1 MKKLTRSL
9 LFSIGMVS
17 TSSVIADVSFKLEKL
32 SDNLHVLY
40 GQGVNIAIST
50 GDDGI
55 YIVDDQFARLSDGIK
70 AQISKLKSG
79 VPEFVINTHHHGDHT
94 GGNENFANAGSHVI
108 AHHNVYSRL
117 KEKHGEGSKYLPVI
131 SFSKDMTLHFNNEHA
146 QLWHYHN
153 AHTDGDAVIFYEKAN
168 ADHLGDIFFNLN
180 SLPFVDVDVDVDSGG
195 SLDGVI
201 KAVSDVLTKVD
212 CATKV
217 IPGHGPVTNKAG
229 LESYLSLLKQ
239 ARELMLNAMVDNKS
253 LEDVLASK
261 PLASLALTYSNWLPE
276 ERVTKLFYL
285 SLENANKSK
294 HHH

>member
-40 GQGVNIAIST
+40 GQGGNIAIST

-55 YIVDDQFARLSDGIK
+55 YIVDDQFAKLSDGIK

-79 VPEFVINTHHHGDHT
+79 LPEFVINTHHHGDHT

-168 ADHLGDIFFNLN
+168 AVHLGDIFFNLN
-180 SLPFVDVDVDVDSGG
+180 SLPFVDVDSGG

-201 KAVSDVLTKVD
+201 KAVSDVLSKVD
-212 CATKV
+212 GATKV

-239 ARELMLNAMVDNKS
+239 ARELMINAMVDNKS
-253 LEDVLASK
+253 LEDVLSSK

-285 SLENANKSK
+285 SLKNADKSK

>member
-40 GQGVNIAIST
+40 GQGGNIAIST
-50 GDDGI
+50 GDEGI
-55 YIVDDQFARLSDGIK
+55 YIVDDQFAKLSDGIK

-117 KEKHGEGSKYLPVI
+117 KEKHGEGSKYLPMI

-168 ADHLGDIFFNLN
+168 AVHLGDIFFNLN
-180 SLPFVDVDVDVDSGG
+180 SLPFVDVDSGG

-212 CATKV
+212 GATKV

-285 SLENANKSK
+285 SLKNADKSK
-294 HHH
+294 YHH